1 MLNSTYSHPSELTL
15 TFVEMAGIKYAY
27 TRYLYSVLT
36 LIGFTV
42 IVLANGAVIIVIVL
56 HQTLHKPMYIFISL
70 LCINSLYGCFAFFPS
85 LFVNLLSTTQTI
97 SYIGCIT
104 QVFCL
109 HTYGGCELSLL
120 TIMALDRYVC
130 ICNPFW
136 YNQIMSLP
144 TVCKLA
150 MAAWLIGI
158 IPVSTFVLMTIR
170 LPLCGNLILKIYCD
184 NWSVVRLS
192 CIDTTIN
199 NIFGL
204 CIIVGFL
211 TVMPAFIL
219 FSYAEIL
226 KVCMK
231 SSKVFQAKAWQTCAP
246 HIISV
251 INFMVILHRI
261 TLNNI
266 PYSLM
271 IFISVYVYVVPPLL
285 NPLIYGLKLK
295 DIRVKIVQGPQPFL
309 LVSLSQM

>member
-1 MLNSTYSHPSELTL
+1 MTQ
-15 TFVEMAGIKYAY
+15 A
-27 TRYLYSVLT
+27 RYLYSVLT

-251 INFMVILHRI
+251 INFMVIRLFEF
-261 TLNNI
+261 LNNRL
-266 PYSLM
+266 SLSSWSNNLSIIM
-271 IFISVYVYVVPPLL
+271 VVQAFVLQPVL

-295 DIRVKIVQGPQPFL
+295 KIKTKMIQFFFQKTYG
-309 LVSLSQM
+309 SER